1 MIKTRY
7 QRILVALDG
16 SKNSIRG
23 LNEAIYLARQCQA
36 IITGIYV
43 IPRAPHPAFRSPRYP
58 EKPRLQGAQN
68 IMDFAKRHCAQNG
81 IMFEQKIIFGD
92 AGYTIVKF
100 AKDKNFDVIVIGARG
115 ISALK
120 EVFFGSV
127 SNYVLHKTS
136 LPVLVVK

>member
-1 MIKTRY
+1 MIKAKY

-23 LNEAIYLARQCQA
+23 LDQSIYLARQCHA

-58 EKPRLQGAQN
+58 EKPRLRGAQG
-68 IMDFAKRHCAQNG
+68 IMDFAKKHCAQNG
-81 IMFEQKIIFGD
+81 IMFEQKIVFGD
-92 AGYTIVKF
+92 TGHTIVKF
-100 AKDKNFDVIVIGARG
+100 AKDKNYDIIVIGARG
-115 ISALK
+115 LSPVK
-120 EVFFGSV
+120 EVFLGSV
-127 SNYVLHKTS
+127 SNYVLHKTG

>member
-1 MIKTRY
+1 MIKTKY
-7 QRILVALDG
+7 QRILAALDG
-16 SKNSIRG
+16 SKNSLRG

-43 IPRAPHPAFRSPRYP
+43 IPRPPHPAFRSPRYP
-58 EKPRLQGAQN
+58 EKPRLQGAQK
-68 IMDFAKRHCAQNG
+68 IMDFAKNHCAQNG
-81 IMFEQKIIFGD
+81 IVFEQKIIFGD
-92 AGYTIVKF
+92 TGYNIVKF
-100 AKDKNFDVIVIGARG
+100 AKDKNFDIIVIGARG
-115 ISALK
+115 VSALK

>member
-1 MIKTRY
+1 MLKTKY
-7 QRILVALDG
+7 QKILVALDG

-43 IPRAPHPAFRSPRYP
+43 IPRPPHPAFRSPRYP
-58 EKPRLQGAQN
+58 EKPRLQGAQS
-68 IMDFAKRHCAQNG
+68 IMEFAKRHCAQNG
-81 IMFEQKIIFGD
+81 IMFEQKIVFGD
-92 AGYTIVKF
+92 VGHAIVKF
-100 AKDKNFDVIVIGARG
+100 ARDKKFDIIVIGARG
-115 ISALK
+115 IGAIK